1 MDSFIYPYLPPSYL
15 RFASNSIFFK
25 FLLQKMPIVFYN
37 FLYLPPI
44 LSNLLLYI
52 EMTVE
57 EIATLVQGEI
67 VCGES
72 FKTREVA
79 SITASD
85 LMSDVLTIRD
95 TEDMMLLTGLS
106 NLQSIRTCEMSDI
119 QMILIVRGKAV
130 TDEMIELAEDNDM
143 IIVKTTYS
151 MFKAAGILY
160 GAGLSP
166 TY

>member
-1 MDSFIYPYLPPSYL
+1 
-15 RFASNSIFFK
+15 
-25 FLLQKMPIVFYN
+25 
-37 FLYLPPI
+37 
-44 LSNLLLYI
+44 
-52 EMTVE
+52 MTVE

-79 SITASD
+79 SATASD

-119 QMILIVRGKAV
+119 QMLLIVRGKAV